1 MLAPLNTQSILQLR
15 QQILERNQALQA
27 PLQRGATLPGGGL
40 QGLGAGPG
48 SPAAGG
54 ASGVGGA
61 AEQPRFGAALDSAL
75 RQVSAIQ
82 DQATAAT
89 TAFETGQTHDLASV
103 MIARQKASI
112 AFEATLQAR
121 NRLIGAYKDV
131 MNMPL

>member
-1 MLAPLNTQSILQLR
+1 MLPPVDTASILRLR
-15 QQILERNQALQA
+15 QEILARNAALRA
-27 PLQRGATLPGGGL
+27 PVAP
-40 QGLGAGPG
+40 
-48 SPAAGG
+48 
-54 ASGVGGA
+54 GA
-61 AEQPRFGAALDSAL
+61 AAEPPRFGAALDTAL

-82 DQATAAT
+82 DQASAAT

>member
-1 MLAPLNTQSILQLR
+1 MMLAPIDSGSILRLR
-15 QQILERNQALQA
+15 QQILERNTALQGRLSTPA
-27 PLQRGATLPGGGL
+27 LPG
-40 QGLGAGPG
+40 ADAPSFG
-48 SPAAGG
+48 SAM
-54 ASGVGGA
+54 
-61 AEQPRFGAALDSAL
+61 DTAL

-82 DQATAAT
+82 DQASAAT

-112 AFEATLQAR
+112 VFEATLQAR

>member
-1 MLAPLNTQSILQLR
+1 MMLPPVDTAAILRLR
-15 QQILERNQALQA
+15 QQILARNDALKA
-27 PLQRGATLPGGGL
+27 PLA
-40 QGLGAGPG
+40 A
-48 SPAAGG
+48 PA
-54 ASGVGGA
+54 GA
-61 AEQPRFGAALDSAL
+61 AEQPRFGAALDTAL

-82 DQATAAT
+82 DQASAAT

-103 MIARQKASI
+103 MIARQKATI

>member
-1 MLAPLNTQSILQLR
+1 MLAPLDTGSILKLR
-15 QQILERNQALQA
+15 QQILDRNAALQGR
-27 PLQRGATLPGGGL
+27 LATP
-40 QGLGAGPG
+40 A
-48 SPAAGG
+48 SPAAPDTARAPGF
-54 ASGVGGA
+54 SG
-61 AEQPRFGAALDSAL
+61 ALDNAL

-82 DQATAAT
+82 DQAAAAT

-103 MIARQKASI
+103 MIARQKAAI

>member
-1 MLAPLNTQSILQLR
+1 MLAPIDTGSILRLR
-15 QQILERNQALQA
+15 QQILERNNALQGR
-27 PLQRGATLPGGGL
+27 LATPALPGTVP
-40 QGLGAGPG
+40 GAD
-48 SPAAGG
+48 AAGF
-54 ASGVGGA
+54 GGA
-61 AEQPRFGAALDSAL
+61 MDTAL

-82 DQATAAT
+82 DQAGAAT

>member
-1 MLAPLNTQSILQLR
+1 MSIGTIAPIDTSSILKLR
-15 QQILERNQALQA
+15 QQILARSNAIA
-27 PLQRGATLPGGGL
+27 PQ
-40 QGLGAGPG
+40 
-48 SPAAGG
+48 PAA
-54 ASGVGGA
+54 
-61 AEQPRFGAALDSAL
+61 ETPQFGTALTEAL
-75 RQVSAIQ
+75 RSVNAIQ
-82 DQATAAT
+82 DQASAAT

>member
-1 MLAPLNTQSILQLR
+1 MMLPPVDTASILRLR
-15 QQILERNQALQA
+15 QQILARNEALKTPLAA
-27 PLQRGATLPGGGL
+27 PA
-40 QGLGAGPG
+40 
-48 SPAAGG
+48 
-54 ASGVGGA
+54 VA
-61 AEQPRFGAALDSAL
+61 AEQPRFGAALDTAL

-82 DQATAAT
+82 DQASAAT